1 MKKINLQKL
10 FLTNAPLIIIS
21 LFLGYSFWYI
31 ATYDQ
36 TVILQFS
43 VPLCFAGSINNYT
56 LQAPE
61 KIDIT
66 LKGKRADIYA
76 LEKESL
82 AAHINTSKLL
92 PGKHGIIITDQHLF
106 LPKSVTL
113 VQYKPTNLT
122 ITISENST
130 IIGT

>member
-1 MKKINLQKL
+1 MKKIELKNL

-31 ATYDQ
+31 ASYDQ
-36 TVILQFS
+36 TVTLQIN
-43 VPLCFAGSINNYT
+43 VPLCFAGTTDNYS

-61 KIDIT
+61 KIDVT

-76 LEKESL
+76 LEKQSL

-92 PGKHGIIITDQHLF
+92 PGIHGIIITEQHLF
-106 LPKSVTL
+106 LPKSVAL

-122 ITISENST
+122 ITISEIKNS
-130 IIGT
+130 